1 MSPFW
6 GTFWRLEGLSEVSKW
21 EVVRTVAE
29 GKERMLR
36 KGNGQVIQTDEKEV

>member
-1 MSPFW
+1 MSPFGGRFGGW
-6 GTFWRLEGLSEVSKW
+6 KVCQEVSKW

-36 KGNGQVIQTDEKEV
+36 KGNGQGYTDR